1 MWTLFQTSDVNQKLF
16 LAFSCTV
23 SCVKLVS
30 LEELPVTHENRSEI
44 FPSASQRLLSNSSHS
59 AALCVC
65 VCVFP
70 CFLSEYLNFL
80 QTQLETSGEFC
91 LHDRSVNSTWLSN
104 MLP

>member
-16 LAFSCTV
+16 LAFSRTV

-30 LEELPVTHENRSEI
+30 LEELPVTQSHENRSEI

-65 VCVFP
+65 
-70 CFLSEYLNFL
+70 ENI
-80 QTQLETSGEFC
+80 
-91 LHDRSVNSTWLSN
+91 
-104 MLP
+104 